1 MATRSGTLSWHGEE
15 NTGPQA
21 PNILPIAFEYRP
33 LFERLAASTGL
44 LRCRTNLL
52 SRECCLLGKLSYA
65 LCRLPVMTQ
74 DVDFAVS
81 LADLFDASDHW
92 QTYTLEISPAIFRA
106 ITTYHPYSRCNDIS
120 LNNRLAFHC
129 DSNGYRHDDGEDG
142 YISYAVFEQWVHGW
156 ETLCR
161 QTEAGLMIHNYKERF
176 DWHQPHDPMAW
187 ERVPSLFGVNR

>member
-52 SRECCLLGKLSYA
+52 SRECCLLGKFSYA
-65 LCRLPVMTQ
+65 LCRLPVITQ
-74 DVDFAVS
+74 DVDFVVS
-81 LADLFDASDHW
+81 LADLLEDNDFW
-92 QTYTLEISPAIFRA
+92 ETYTLEINCVLFRST
-106 ITTYHPYSRCNDIS
+106 TTYHPNKRCSDLPHNV
-120 LNNRLAFHC
+120 RLAFHC
-129 DSNGYRHDDGEDG
+129 DNSGYHHDDGEDG
-142 YISYAVFEQWVHGW
+142 YISYTVFEQWVHGW
-156 ETLCR
+156 EKLCR
-161 QTEAGLMIHNYKERF
+161 QPESGLMIHNYKEKF

-187 ERVPSLFGVNR
+187 ERMPSLFGVNR

>member
-15 NTGPQA
+15 NIGSQA

-33 LFERLAASTGL
+33 LFMRLAASTEL
-44 LRCRTNLL
+44 LRCRANLL
-52 SRECCLLGKLSYA
+52 PREYCLLGKLSYA

-74 DVDFAVS
+74 DVDFVAS
-81 LADLFDASDHW
+81 LADLLDDNDYW
-92 QTYTLEISPAIFRA
+92 QTYTLEINYALFRS
-106 ITTYHPYSRCNDIS
+106 TTAYHPNKRCSDLPPNV
-120 LNNRLAFHC
+120 RLAFHC
-129 DSNGYRHDDGEDG
+129 DNSGYRHDDGEDG

-161 QTEAGLMIHNYKERF
+161 QPESGLTIHNYKERF

-187 ERVPSLFGVNR
+187 ERMPSLFGATR